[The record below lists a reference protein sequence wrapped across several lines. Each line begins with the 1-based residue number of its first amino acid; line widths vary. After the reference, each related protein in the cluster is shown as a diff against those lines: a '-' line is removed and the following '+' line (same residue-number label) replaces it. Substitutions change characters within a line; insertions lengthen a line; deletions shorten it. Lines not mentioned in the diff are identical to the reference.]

1 MIHCLVVATCKQT
14 KYQNG
19 GRQISIW
26 ERKYS
31 TRFLMN
37 NTHSCRMEGC
47 GPPEISS
54 PIPMVICERQGLP
67 PSDLLFCFT
76 CSRSCWR
83 HLASAGPG
91 KHSVHSNFCVN
102 TEHPRSASLQVEIF
116 DHLCWYSDPL
126 QQIFCLLIWSFFFH
140 SSARDCLCTHIHST
154 LNSYRIFKYYLSGG
168 DSDSGQSSILWQK
181 GCLQLKIIFKN
192 QGVLPFR
199 RYSSDWHIFLS
210 YARSRT
216 SAIFS
221 IKSKASIC
229 SRCVCGNSSSV
240 LLQVHR

>member
-1 MIHCLVVATCKQT
+1 MWTP
-14 KYQNG
+14 
-19 GRQISIW
+19 
-26 ERKYS
+26 
-31 TRFLMN
+31 RF
-37 NTHSCRMEGC
+37 TIRS
-47 GPPEISS
+47 
-54 PIPMVICERQGLP
+54 
-67 PSDLLFCFT
+67 LLILLT

-83 HLASAGPG
+83 RLASAGPG
-91 KHSVHSNFCVN
+91 KHCPFKLLC
-102 TEHPRSASLQVEIF
+102 EQPRSASPQVEIF
-116 DHLCWYSDPL
+116 DHLCWYSAPL

-154 LNSYRIFKYYLSGG
+154 LNSYRIFKCYLSGG

-216 SAIFS
+216 SAIFFDQ
-221 IKSKASIC
+221 KQGKHMFKMC
-229 SRCVCGNSSSV
+229 LR
-240 LLQVHR
+240 

>member
-116 DHLCWYSDPL
+116 DHLCWYSAPL
-126 QQIFCLLIWSFFFH
+126 QQIFCLLIWSFFSIVQQETVF
-140 SSARDCLCTHIHST
+140 AHIYT
-154 LNSYRIFKYYLSGG
+154 AL
-168 DSDSGQSSILWQK
+168 
-181 GCLQLKIIFKN
+181 
-192 QGVLPFR
+192 
-199 RYSSDWHIFLS
+199 
-210 YARSRT
+210 
-216 SAIFS
+216 
-221 IKSKASIC
+221 
-229 SRCVCGNSSSV
+229 
-240 LLQVHR
+240 

>member
-1 MIHCLVVATCKQT
+1 MFQCTEKPCWKELAAEHKRICCWAQNQVLKGMIDCSAYTRMFLQNKSVCDPIIMIWSTCPVVETCKQT
-14 KYQNG
+14 RYQNG
-19 GRQISIW
+19 CRQISIW

-116 DHLCWYSDPL
+116 DHLCWYSAPL
-126 QQIFCLLIWSFFFH
+126 QQIFCLLIWSFFF
-140 SSARDCLCTHIHST
+140 
-154 LNSYRIFKYYLSGG
+154 
-168 DSDSGQSSILWQK
+168 
-181 GCLQLKIIFKN
+181 
-192 QGVLPFR
+192 P
-199 RYSSDWHIFLS
+199 
-210 YARSRT
+210 
-216 SAIFS
+216 
-221 IKSKASIC
+221 
-229 SRCVCGNSSSV
+229 
-240 LLQVHR
+240 